1 MIKAAVRL
9 QSQKMGGIVAVIAFG
24 VRYLME
30 ARFANGG
37 YIVMTF
43 ATVTKYVDMIDEGDR
58 GKSESR
64 VASLA

>member
-1 MIKAAVRL
+1 
-9 QSQKMGGIVAVIAFG
+9 MGGIVAVIAFG

-43 ATVTKYVDMIDEGDR
+43 ATVTKYVDMIDEGDG
-58 GKSESR
+58 GKAESR
-64 VASLA
+64 VARLA